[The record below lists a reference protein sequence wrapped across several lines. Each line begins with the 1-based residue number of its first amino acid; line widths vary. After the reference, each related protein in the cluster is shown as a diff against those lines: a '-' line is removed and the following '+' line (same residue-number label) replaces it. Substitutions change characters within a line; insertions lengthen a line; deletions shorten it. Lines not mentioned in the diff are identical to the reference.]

1 MGPWAETS
9 TRPHSAPTVLAWRD
23 THARP
28 GPTGIR
34 AQSPN
39 TDGSYL
45 LIELRDVTVAYP
57 GTPSPAVEAV
67 SCRFPDASVTALV
80 GASGSGKTTVLR
92 TVNRMVTPTS
102 GTVEVDG
109 RDVADLDA
117 VELRRSIGYVIQGSG
132 LLPHRTVEANI
143 LTVPKLTG
151 TEPAHGVEELAR
163 MVELPVDL
171 LRRYPG
177 ELSGGQAQRVG
188 VARALAHDPHILLM
202 DEPFGAVDPVVR
214 RSLQDLLAE
223 LQSRLRKT
231 VVLVTHDMSEAFRL
245 ADRILLLSA
254 GGRIEQEGTAEELLT
269 APASDHVRAFVGAD
283 ARRLHLDDA
292 GRVVRDARGRVI
304 GTLDGGGRP

>member
-1 MGPWAETS
+1 MRAPA
-9 TRPHSAPTVLAWRD
+9 TRVP
-23 THARP
+23 
-28 GPTGIR
+28 R
-34 AQSPN
+34 AVSEHRRV
-39 TDGSYL
+39 SL

-92 TVNRMVTPTS
+92 TVNRMVTPTA
-102 GTVEVDG
+102 GTVSVDG
-109 RDVADLDA
+109 RDVAELDA

-143 LTVPKLTG
+143 LTVPRLTR
-151 TEPAHGVEELAR
+151 TEPADGVEELAR
-163 MVELPVDL
+163 MVELPVEL

-188 VARALAHDPHILLM
+188 VARALAHDPRILLM

-245 ADRILLLSA
+245 ADRILLLSD
-254 GGRIEQEGTAEELLT
+254 GGRIEQAGAPEELLT
-269 APASDHVRAFVGAD
+269 APATDHVRAFVGAD
-283 ARRLHLDDA
+283 SRRLHLDEA

-304 GTLDGGGRP
+304 GTLDPGERP

>member
-1 MGPWAETS
+1 M
-9 TRPHSAPTVLAWRD
+9 
-23 THARP
+23 
-28 GPTGIR
+28 
-34 AQSPN
+34 
-39 TDGSYL
+39 
-45 LIELRDVTVAYP
+45 IELRDVTVAYP

-92 TVNRMVTPTS
+92 TVNRMVTPTA
-102 GTVEVDG
+102 GTVSVDG
-109 RDVADLDA
+109 RDVADLDT

-132 LLPHRTVEANI
+132 LLPHRTVEANL
-143 LTVPKLTG
+143 LTVPRLTR

-163 MVELPVDL
+163 MVELPVEL

-188 VARALAHDPHILLM
+188 VARALAHDPRILLM

-245 ADRILLLSA
+245 ADRILLLSD
-254 GGRIEQEGTAEELLT
+254 GGRIEQAGAPEELLT
-269 APASDHVRAFVGAD
+269 APATDHVRAFVGAD
-283 ARRLHLDDA
+283 SRRLHLDEA

-304 GTLDGGGRP
+304 GTLDPGERP